1 MTALGRRYSGSYAD
15 ENQGGGV
22 LPRVTR
28 WSLLNEPNQPGW
40 LTPQYER
47 KRGRLVA
54 TAAVVYRALAR
65 AGIAGLK
72 ASGHGR
78 DQVLLGETGPIGRFT
93 GPLARRPISPVE
105 FLRKLFCL
113 TPGGRRSKARGCRG
127 FKRSRCP
134 ASPTTPTSAAA
145 RGRRPSRPRR
155 RARSRSPSPARLRR
169 VLDAAAR
176 ARRIPRRLPVYYTEF
191 GFQTNP
197 PDRIFGV
204 RVGLQPA
211 YLNQSDWMAYRD
223 RRVRG
228 SAQYKLVDDAP
239 LPSFQSGLR
248 FGDGR
253 PKPGY
258 AAYRL
263 PIWVSGRGARLRVYG
278 QVRPAANGTPQTVR
292 IQVRPPHG
300 RRVRDGQD
308 RHGALAARAVP
319 RARAAAPRRLAAGVG
334 LAGLPRGEGRAA
346 MTDFREF
353 YTEGYSLPDRDE
365 AERMGRWRA
374 LGARSKADHVV
385 RLCAQ
390 AGLRPALAGGDR
402 LRRRRAAGRARR
414 ARAVPGARRLRAL
427 AARGDIARAR
437 GVARKVEVFDGLEV
451 PAEDGAYDLA
461 VLSHVLEHVPEPMT
475 LLREA
480 ARVAPA
486 VLVEVPLE
494 DNRSA
499 RRDEQARR
507 GGPHRPRPVLQARRR
522 ARAAAGGGAA
532 RGRGAL
538 RPPPL
543 RPSRV
548 LRRHARGAR
557 DRGGEDR
564 RPAHGLA
571 GRAPAWPSGSSRST
585 TRR

>member
-1 MTALGRRYSGSYAD
+1 VVQHDRLGQGLRALRGRGLSHAGRLALTTVLLCLAAAAPAAASHDQESIFEDEHQLLESGPGVAATALDDIDALGADSVRSLVLWARVAPGRRPSNAADPRAYPPAAWDPYDDLVRGTRARGLGLILSPSTPIPVWASLCKHRTATCKPDPKAYRAFVTALGRRYSGSYAD

-65 AGIAGLK
+65 AGIAGLR

-127 FKRSRCP
+127 FKRFAVSGFAHHP
-134 ASPTTPTSAAA
+134 YQ
-145 RGRRPSRPRR
+145 RGGSRP
-155 RARSRSPSPARLRR
+155 PAEPPEAAGEITISAPGRLRR

-176 ARRIPRRLPVYYTEF
+176 ARRIPRRLSVYYTEF

-204 RVGLQPA
+204 RAALQPA

-228 SAQYKLVDDAP
+228 VGQYKLVDDAP

-292 IQVRPPHG
+292 IQLRPPKG
-300 RRVRDGQD
+300 GAFATVRTVTVRSRRGQFLVR
-308 RHGALAARAVP
+308 VP
-319 RARAAAPRRLAAGVG
+319 RRPGVWRLVWGSLVS
-334 LAGLPRGEGRAA
+334 
-346 MTDFREF
+346 RE
-353 YTEGYSLPDRDE
+353 
-365 AERMGRWRA
+365 
-374 LGARSKADHVV
+374 
-385 RLCAQ
+385 
-390 AGLRPALAGGDR
+390 
-402 LRRRRAAGRARR
+402 
-414 ARAVPGARRLRAL
+414 
-427 AARGDIARAR
+427 
-437 GVARKVEVFDGLEV
+437 
-451 PAEDGAYDLA
+451 
-461 VLSHVLEHVPEPMT
+461 
-475 LLREA
+475 
-480 ARVAPA
+480 ARVAP
-486 VLVEVPLE
+486 
-494 DNRSA
+494 R
-499 RRDEQARR
+499 
-507 GGPHRPRPVLQARRR
+507 
-522 ARAAAGGGAA
+522 
-532 RGRGAL
+532 
-538 RPPPL
+538 
-543 RPSRV
+543 
-548 LRRHARGAR
+548 
-557 DRGGEDR
+557 
-564 RPAHGLA
+564 
-571 GRAPAWPSGSSRST
+571 
-585 TRR
+585 